1 MVSPVKKAQYCP
13 MKTAIR
19 VAIVEDK
26 EPIRQSL
33 AILVD
38 GAEGFTCEATFE
50 NAESALDYLPAH
62 CVDVV
67 LMDIDLPGMN
77 GIDCVRQLKELCP
90 QTQFMM
96 CTMYDED
103 ETVFDALK
111 AGANAYILKRSPPHK
126 LLEAITELHEG
137 GAPMSSTIARKIAG
151 SFYVSP
157 SVPNELDLLTPR
169 EREILD
175 RLAKGYS
182 HKEVASEL
190 VVSPTTIRKHIF
202 NIYQKLQVHSK
213 VAAVNKYLGRT

>member
-1 MVSPVKKAQYCP
+1 
-13 MKTAIR
+13 MKTDIT

-38 GAEGFTCEATFE
+38 GADGFSCPVTFE
-50 NAESALDYLPAH
+50 TAEAAIDYLPSH

-77 GIDCVRQLKELCP
+77 GIDCVRHLKALCP
-90 QTQFMM
+90 WMQFMM

-111 AGANAYILKRSPPHK
+111 AGANSYILKRSPPHK

-137 GAPMSSTIARKIAG
+137 GSPMSSTIARKIAG
-151 SFYVSP
+151 SFYVGP
-157 SVPNELDLLTPR
+157 MVTTELDILTPR

-175 RLAKGYS
+175 RLSKGHS
-182 HKEVASEL
+182 HKEVANEL
-190 VVSPTTIRKHIF
+190 FVSPTTVRKHIF

-213 VAAVNKYLGRT
+213 IEAVNKYLGRK

>member
-1 MVSPVKKAQYCP
+1 
-13 MKTAIR
+13 MKTSIT

-33 AILVD
+33 AILID
-38 GAEGFTCEATFE
+38 GAEGFSCQATFE
-50 NAESALDYLPAH
+50 NAESALDYLPNH

-77 GIDCVRQLKELCP
+77 GIDCVRHLKALCSD
-90 QTQFMM
+90 TQFMM

-151 SFYVSP
+151 SFHVSSSTAP
-157 SVPNELDLLTPR
+157 TELDVLTPR
-169 EREILD
+169 ERDILE
-175 RLAKGYS
+175 RLSRGHS
-182 HKEVASEL
+182 HKEVANEL
-190 VVSPTTIRKHIF
+190 FVSPTTVRKHIF

-213 VAAVNKYLGRT
+213 VEAVNKYLGRK

>member
-1 MVSPVKKAQYCP
+1 
-13 MKTAIR
+13 MKTSIT

-38 GAEGFTCEATFE
+38 GAEGFSCQATFE
-50 NAESALDYLPAH
+50 NAESAIEYLPSH

-77 GIDCVRQLKELCP
+77 GIDCVRQLKALCP
-90 QTQFMM
+90 EMQFMM

-151 SFYVSP
+151 SFYTSP
-157 SVPNELDLLTPR
+157 SATNELDVLTSR

-175 RLAKGYS
+175 RLAKGHS
-182 HKEVASEL
+182 HKEVANEL
-190 VVSPTTIRKHIF
+190 FISPTTVRKHIF
-202 NIYQKLQVHSK
+202 NIYEKLQVHSK
-213 VAAVNKYLGRT
+213 VEAVNKYLGRK

>member
-1 MVSPVKKAQYCP
+1 
-13 MKTAIR
+13 MKTAIT

-38 GAEGFTCEATFE
+38 GADGFSCQATFE
-50 NAESALDYLPAH
+50 TAEAALEYLPSH

-77 GIDCVRQLKELCP
+77 GIDCVRHLKLLCP
-90 QTQFMM
+90 GTQFMM

-111 AGANAYILKRSPPHK
+111 AGANSYLLKRSPPHK
-126 LLEAITELHEG
+126 LLEAITELYEG
-137 GAPMSSTIARKIAG
+137 GAPMSSTIARKIAS
-151 SFYVSP
+151 SFHINTSA
-157 SVPNELDLLTPR
+157 PNELDVLTPR

-175 RLAKGYS
+175 RLSKGYS
-182 HKEVASEL
+182 HKEVANEL
-190 VVSPTTIRKHIF
+190 FVSPTTVRKHIF
-202 NIYQKLQVHSK
+202 NIYEKLQVHSK
-213 VAAVNKYLGRT
+213 VEAVNKYLGRR

>member
-1 MVSPVKKAQYCP
+1 
-13 MKTAIR
+13 MKTSIT

-38 GAEGFTCEATFE
+38 GAEGFSCQATFE
-50 NAESALDYLPAH
+50 NAELALDYLPSH

-77 GIDCVRQLKELCP
+77 GIDCVRQLKALCP
-90 QTQFMM
+90 DMQFMM

-151 SFYVSP
+151 SFYTGP
-157 SVPNELDLLTPR
+157 SAANELDVLTSR

-175 RLAKGYS
+175 RLAKGHS
-182 HKEVASEL
+182 HKEVANEL
-190 VVSPTTIRKHIF
+190 FISPTTVRKHIF
-202 NIYQKLQVHSK
+202 NIYEKLQVHSK
-213 VAAVNKYLGRT
+213 VEAVNKYLGRK

>member
-1 MVSPVKKAQYCP
+1 
-13 MKTAIR
+13 MKTSIT

-38 GAEGFTCEATFE
+38 GADGFSCQATFE
-50 NAESALDYLPAH
+50 TAEAALEYLPGH

-77 GIDCVRQLKELCP
+77 GIDCVRHLKTRCP
-90 QTQFMM
+90 DTQFMM

-103 ETVFDALK
+103 ETVFEALK
-111 AGANAYILKRSPPHK
+111 AGANSYILKRSPPHK

-151 SFYVSP
+151 SFHVNTSTP
-157 SVPNELDLLTPR
+157 SELDVLTPR

-175 RLAKGYS
+175 RLAKGHS
-182 HKEVASEL
+182 HKEVANEL
-190 VVSPTTIRKHIF
+190 FVSPTTVRKHIF
-202 NIYQKLQVHSK
+202 NIYEKLQVHSK
-213 VAAVNKYLGRT
+213 VEAVNKYLGRK

>member
-1 MVSPVKKAQYCP
+1 
-13 MKTAIR
+13 MKTSIT

-38 GAEGFTCEATFE
+38 GAEGFSCQATFE
-50 NAESALDYLPAH
+50 NAESAIEYLPSH

-77 GIDCVRQLKELCP
+77 GIDCVRQLKALCP
-90 QTQFMM
+90 DMQFMM

-151 SFYVSP
+151 SFYTSP
-157 SVPNELDLLTPR
+157 SATNELDVLTSR

-175 RLAKGYS
+175 RLAKGHS
-182 HKEVASEL
+182 HKEVANEL
-190 VVSPTTIRKHIF
+190 FISPTTVRKHIF
-202 NIYQKLQVHSK
+202 NIYEKLQVHSK
-213 VAAVNKYLGRT
+213 VEAVNKYLGRK

>member
-1 MVSPVKKAQYCP
+1 
-13 MKTAIR
+13 MKTAIT

-38 GAEGFTCEATFE
+38 GAEGFSCQATFE
-50 NAESALDYLPAH
+50 NAESALDYLPGH

-77 GIDCVRQLKELCP
+77 GIDCVRQLKVLCP
-90 QTQFMM
+90 ATQFMM

-151 SFYVSP
+151 SFYVNTTA
-157 SVPNELDLLTPR
+157 PNELDILTPR

-175 RLAKGYS
+175 RLSKGHS
-182 HKEVASEL
+182 HKEVANEL
-190 VVSPTTIRKHIF
+190 FVSPTTIRKHIF

-213 VAAVNKYLGRT
+213 VEAVNKYLGRK

>member
-1 MVSPVKKAQYCP
+1 MSPI
-13 MKTAIR
+13 T

-33 AILVD
+33 AILID
-38 GAEGFTCEATFE
+38 GADGFACRAAYETAEA
-50 NAESALDYLPAH
+50 ALDHLPTH

-77 GIDCVRQLKELCP
+77 GIECVRQLKSRCP
-90 QTQFMM
+90 DTQFMM
-96 CTMYDED
+96 CTIYDED
-103 ETVFDALK
+103 ETVIDALK

-137 GAPMSSTIARKIAG
+137 GSPMSSTIARKIAG

-157 SVPNELDLLTPR
+157 SAPNELDVLTPR

-175 RLAKGYS
+175 RLAKGHS
-182 HKEVASEL
+182 HKEVAEEL
-190 VVSPTTIRKHIF
+190 FISPTTVRKHIF
-202 NIYQKLQVHSK
+202 NIYEKLQVHSK
-213 VAAVNKYLGRT
+213 VAAVNKYLGRK

>member
-1 MVSPVKKAQYCP
+1 MNTPI
-13 MKTAIR
+13 T

-26 EPIRQSL
+26 ELIRQSL

-38 GAEGFTCEATFE
+38 GADGFACQATFE
-50 NAESALDYLPAH
+50 TAEAALDHLPGQ

-77 GIDCVRQLKELCP
+77 GIDCVRHLKQLCP
-90 QTQFMM
+90 TTQFMM

-103 ETVFDALK
+103 ETVFEALK

-137 GAPMSSTIARKIAG
+137 GSPMSSTIARKIAS
-151 SFYVSP
+151 SFHISP
-157 SVPNELDLLTPR
+157 TAPNELDVLTPR

-175 RLAKGYS
+175 RLSKGHS
-182 HKEVASEL
+182 HKEVATEL
-190 VVSPTTIRKHIF
+190 FVSPTTVRKHIF
-202 NIYQKLQVHSK
+202 NIYEKLQVHSK
-213 VAAVNKYLGRT
+213 VEAVNKYLGRK

>member
-1 MVSPVKKAQYCP
+1 
-13 MKTAIR
+13 MKPTIT

-38 GAEGFTCEATFE
+38 GADGFSCPATFE
-50 NAESALDYLPAH
+50 TAEEALAYLPTR

-77 GIDCVRQLKELCP
+77 GIECVRLLKPRCP
-90 QTQFMM
+90 HTQFMM

-103 ETVFDALK
+103 ETVFEALK

-137 GAPMSSTIARKIAG
+137 GSPMSSTIARKIAG
-151 SFYVSP
+151 SFYEGPAAP
-157 SVPNELDLLTPR
+157 SELDGLTPR
-169 EREILD
+169 ERDILD

-182 HKEVASEL
+182 HKEVAEEL
-190 VVSPTTIRKHIF
+190 FISPTTVRKHIF
-202 NIYQKLQVHSK
+202 NIYGKLQVHSK
-213 VAAVNKYLGRT
+213 VEAVNKYLGRK

>member
-1 MVSPVKKAQYCP
+1 
-13 MKTAIR
+13 MKTVIT

-38 GAEGFTCEATFE
+38 GADGYSCQATFE
-50 NAESALDYLPAH
+50 NAEAALDYLPTH

-77 GIDCVRQLKELCP
+77 GIDCVRYLKALCP
-90 QTQFMM
+90 HTQFMM

-151 SFYVSP
+151 SFHVSP
-157 SVPNELDLLTPR
+157 ATSTELDVLTAR

-175 RLAKGYS
+175 RLSKGHS
-182 HKEVASEL
+182 HKEVAVEL
-190 VVSPTTIRKHIF
+190 FISPTTVRKHIF
-202 NIYQKLQVHSK
+202 NIYEKLQVHSR
-213 VAAVNKYLGRT
+213 VEAVNKYLGRK

>member
-1 MVSPVKKAQYCP
+1 
-13 MKTAIR
+13 MKTNIT

-38 GAEGFTCEATFE
+38 GADGFSCRDTFE
-50 NAESALDYLPAH
+50 TAEKALENLKTA

-77 GIDCVRQLKELCP
+77 GIECVKRLKPFCP
-90 QTQFMM
+90 RTQFMM

-103 ETVFDALK
+103 ETVFEALK

-137 GAPMSSTIARKIAG
+137 GSPMSSTIARKIAM
-151 SFYVSP
+151 SFQV
-157 SVPNELDLLTPR
+157 VPAQTAELAVLTPR

-175 RLAKGYS
+175 QLAKGHS
-182 HKEVASEL
+182 HKEVAEAL
-190 VVSPTTIRKHIF
+190 FVSPTTVRKHIF
-202 NIYQKLQVHSK
+202 NIYEKLQVHSK
-213 VAAVNKYLGRT
+213 VEAVNKYLGR

>member
-1 MVSPVKKAQYCP
+1 
-13 MKTAIR
+13 MKTSIT

-38 GAEGFTCEATFE
+38 GAEGFSCQATFE
-50 NAESALDYLPAH
+50 NAESAIEYLPSH

-77 GIDCVRQLKELCP
+77 GIDCVRQLKALCP
-90 QTQFMM
+90 DMQFMM

-151 SFYVSP
+151 SFYTSP
-157 SVPNELDLLTPR
+157 SASNELDVLTSR

-175 RLAKGYS
+175 RLAKGHS
-182 HKEVASEL
+182 HKEVANEL
-190 VVSPTTIRKHIF
+190 FISPTTVRKHIF
-202 NIYQKLQVHSK
+202 NIYEKLQVHSK
-213 VAAVNKYLGRT
+213 VEAVNKYLGRT